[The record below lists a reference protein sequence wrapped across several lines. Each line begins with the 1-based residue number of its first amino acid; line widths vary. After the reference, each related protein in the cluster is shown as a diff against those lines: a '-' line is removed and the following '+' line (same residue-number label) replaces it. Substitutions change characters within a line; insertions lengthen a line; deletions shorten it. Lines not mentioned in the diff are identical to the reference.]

1 MLVLGIIL
9 GLVAAVAQS
18 ASYVFS
24 RMFVIRR
31 GQAVLRLMVLGHLIM
46 GIASAALLPFFWSP
60 AAKAAVLAPDILWP
74 LLGSAGFYMLGQA
87 CIFLALRHSD
97 ASRISPMLG
106 LKIAI
111 LGVIYTLFC
120 QTPWL
125 RGSPALVPMQW
136 VAIVI
141 SVGAAFVLNTS
152 AARLPARLLLAVLAG
167 CLMYCLSD
175 ISIYKLVSGL
185 KGVGRLDSTMLTVCL
200 TYAACG
206 VVALFGLPFIRRKHG
221 WGDWLYALPFSASWF
236 GAMIALYTCFGL
248 INVVF
253 GNVIQSTRGLIS
265 VLVGAQLAGFGMV
278 HLEQVTPRSVFVR
291 KLLAAAMMTAA
302 ITIFAIYAK
311 RSG

>member
-1 MLVLGIIL
+1 MVVLGIIL
-9 GLVAAVAQS
+9 GLSAAVAQS

-46 GIASAALLPFFWSP
+46 GIASAALLPIFWSP
-60 AAKAAVLAPDILWP
+60 AVLAPHVLWP

-87 CIFLALRHSD
+87 CIFLALRRSD
-97 ASRISPMLG
+97 ASQISPMLG

-111 LGVIYTLFC
+111 LGILYTFFC
-120 QTPWL
+120 RTPWL
-125 RGSPALVPMQW
+125 SGSPAIAPMQW
-136 VAIVI
+136 LAIAI
-141 SVGAAFVLNTS
+141 SVGAAFVLSTS
-152 AARLPARLLLAVLAG
+152 SARLPARVLLAVLAG
-167 CLMYCLSD
+167 CFMYCLSD

-185 KGVGRLDSTMLTVCL
+185 EGLGRFHSVMLTVCL

-206 VVALFGLPFIRRKHG
+206 VVAMVGLPFIRRSHG

-236 GAMIALYTCFGL
+236 GAMIALYACFGL

-265 VLVGAQLAGFGMV
+265 VLVGAHLAGLGMV
-278 HLEQVTPRSVFVR
+278 HLEQVTPRSVFAR
-291 KLLAAAMMTAA
+291 KLLAAAMMTGA
-302 ITIFAIYAK
+302 ITIFAIYSR

>member
-1 MLVLGIIL
+1 
-9 GLVAAVAQS
+9 
-18 ASYVFS
+18 
-24 RMFVIRR
+24 MFVIRR

-60 AAKAAVLAPDILWP
+60 AVKTVVLTPHILWP
-74 LLGSAGFYMLGQA
+74 LLGSAGFYMLGQV
-87 CIFLALRHSD
+87 CIFLALRHTD

-111 LGVIYTLFC
+111 LGLIYTCFC
-120 QTPWL
+120 HTSWL
-125 RGSPALVPMQW
+125 SGSPTLAPMQW
-136 VAIVI
+136 LAIAI
-141 SVGAAFVLNTS
+141 SVGAAFMLSTS
-152 AARLPARLLLAVLAG
+152 SARLPAKVMLAVLAG

-175 ISIYKLVSGL
+175 ISIYKLVSGM
-185 KGVGRLDSTMLTVCL
+185 VGLGRFHATMLTVCL
-200 TYAACG
+200 TYALCG
-206 VVALFGLPFIRRKHG
+206 MVAMFGLPFIRRSHG

-236 GAMIALYTCFGL
+236 IAMMALYACFGL

-265 VLVGAQLAGFGMV
+265 VLVGVHLAGLGMV

-291 KLLAAAMMTAA
+291 KLLAAAMMMAA
-302 ITIFAIYAK
+302 IAIFAIYSK